1 MMHFYP
7 SHYFWHIIQITLF
20 LFYRDC
26 MKLGEVDGKKIGC
39 TVSLLVCFFLDFY
52 NLLCHSLSLHVSI
65 IHPVPVGL
73 HKLVVFFVN
82 SVSLVLSSRQGK

>member
-39 TVSLLVCFFLDFY
+39 TVSLLVCFLYIFIIFCAI
-52 NLLCHSLSLHVSI
+52 LCHFMSVLFTLYLSVYTNWWSFL
-65 IHPVPVGL
+65 
-73 HKLVVFFVN
+73 
-82 SVSLVLSSRQGK
+82 